1 MSLGSTN
8 CSDRLRNVAVHPNLD
23 LYAAEHWLLPQWS
36 LSDVASTYSLAIL
49 DNLDD
54 L

>member
-1 MSLGSTN
+1 MSLGSMN
-8 CSDRLRNVAVHPNLD
+8 CFDRLRNVAVHPNLD

>member
-1 MSLGSTN
+1 MSLGLMN

-23 LYAAEHWLLPQWS
+23 LHAAEHWLLSQWS
-36 LSDVASTYSLAIL
+36 PSDVASPYSLAIL
-49 DNLDD
+49 GNLDD